1 MLKKLVGHNVCP
13 DDPAINTK
21 STDDG
26 DTSRTG
32 TDDSDSSQTGT
43 DDSDASQ
50 TGTDDRDASKTGR
63 DNGSPLL
70 LMLWAILRHNFE
82 LAKLI
87 WRQGK
92 EGIAAA
98 LLAVKLVKAME
109 NKEHDPVKKEKLLEM
124 MVYFERLAVGVLTQ
138 CHNTDERKTQQLLTF
153 DNCHTLPRRRH

>member
-1 MLKKLVGHNVCP
+1 MDVCKMLKKLVGHNVCP
-13 DDPAINTK
+13 DDPAVNTK

-26 DTSRTG
+26 DASRTG
-32 TDDSDSSQTGT
+32 TDDSDASQTGT

-50 TGTDDRDASKTGR
+50 TGTDDCDASKTGR

-92 EGIAAA
+92 VADICLLSYCKLFRNA
-98 LLAVKLVKAME
+98 LLL
-109 NKEHDPVKKEKLLEM
+109 
-124 MVYFERLAVGVLTQ
+124 F
-138 CHNTDERKTQQLLTF
+138 
-153 DNCHTLPRRRH
+153 